1 MTYCVLYCTLS
12 PLCIG
17 VYPVR
22 KEFARSGKNAFLS
35 EKTSFQR
42 LKGAKKKL
50 KELFPLKL
58 FYSPEI
64 TIYLPFYQVNR
75 QCTDFGGIEKNE

>member
-12 PLCIG
+12 PLCEG

-22 KEFARSGKNAFLS
+22 KEFAPSGKNAFLS

-42 LKGAKKKL
+42 LKGAKQNFKRVVSL
-50 KELFPLKL
+50 ENVSIPLKL
-58 FYSPEI
+58 QYTYHFI
-64 TIYLPFYQVNR
+64 
-75 QCTDFGGIEKNE
+75 K